1 MKRLVTLTLV
11 SMSGWLVACGSHD
24 EPKQP
29 DPPPVRDTAFGDLV
43 RAEDKARGVQ
53 DTLQKQ
59 KEERDR
65 QMEQQE
71 ASQSTDK

>member
-1 MKRLVTLTLV
+1 MNRFVVLTLV
-11 SMSGWLVACGSHD
+11 SMSGWLAACGSHED
-24 EPKQP
+24 AKQP

-53 DTLQKQ
+53 DTLEKQ

-71 ASQSTDK
+71 AGQSSDQ

>member
-1 MKRLVTLTLV
+1 MKRLATLTLV

-71 ASQSTDK
+71 AQSTDK

>member
-1 MKRLVTLTLV
+1 MKRYVALTLV
-11 SMSGWLVACGSHD
+11 SLSGLVAACGSHED
-24 EPKQP
+24 AKKP

-53 DTLQKQ
+53 DSLEKQ

-65 QMEQQE
+65 RMEQQE
-71 ASQSTDK
+71 AGQSSDQ

>member
-11 SMSGWLVACGSHD
+11 SMSGWLAACGSHD
-24 EPKQP
+24 ESKQP
-29 DPPPVRDTAFGDLV
+29 DPPPVRDSAFGDLV

-71 ASQSTDK
+71 ASQSTGQ

>member
-53 DTLQKQ
+53 DTVLKQ
-59 KEERDR
+59 KAEADR
-65 QMEQQE
+65 QLQQQE
-71 ASQSTDK
+71 AGQSSDQ

>member
-1 MKRLVTLTLV
+1 MNRFVALIFV
-11 SMSGWLVACGSHD
+11 SMSGWLAACGSHED
-24 EPKQP
+24 AKKSE
-29 DPPPVRDTAFGDLV
+29 PPPVRDTAFGDLV

-53 DTLQKQ
+53 DTLEKQ

-71 ASQSTDK
+71 AGQSSEQ

>member
-1 MKRLVTLTLV
+1 MKRYVALTLV
-11 SMSGWLVACGSHD
+11 SMSGLLAACGSHED
-24 EPKQP
+24 AKQP

-53 DTLQKQ
+53 DSLEKQ

-65 QMEQQE
+65 RMEQQE
-71 ASQSTDK
+71 AGQSSDQ